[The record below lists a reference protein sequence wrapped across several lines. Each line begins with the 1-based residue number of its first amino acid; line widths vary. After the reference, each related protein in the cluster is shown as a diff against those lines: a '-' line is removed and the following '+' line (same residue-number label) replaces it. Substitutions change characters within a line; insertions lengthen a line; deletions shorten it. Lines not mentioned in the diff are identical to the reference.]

1 MATHAPALRTSIA
14 IMDFD
19 DTPEEAR
26 FRQEARTFLEAHAP
40 AGGLRYDQLVEMAER
55 VRKQRDWQQVLHR
68 NGWAVPTWPVAW
80 GGRGLSP
87 AQSAIWQQ
95 ECARVDVGEG
105 VLNGGLSMLG
115 PTLIAHGS
123 EEQRKRFLPKTARGE
138 ILWAQLFSEPGS
150 GSDLASLATRAAR
163 DGDDWVVNGQKVWS
177 SFANYAD
184 MGFLLARTDPRAPKH
199 QGMVYLLVDLAQP
212 GVEVRPL
219 VEMTGGN
226 HFNEVFLSDVRVPDA
241 NRVGPEHGGWAVAR
255 TTLMLERTSI
265 GSFSALRHVE
275 KLLGLVRQRG
285 SVVPAV
291 LADRIARLYSHA
303 KGLDLLNK
311 RMLTAVSHG
320 GVPGAEGSVM
330 KNAMADLM
338 LDAADLG
345 MTLLGDEA
353 IARGHLYE
361 HDFLFAPSMHIGGG
375 TQEIMK
381 SLVAEQVLGLP
392 REPDAWKG
400 RPFDEV
406 PRS

>member
-1 MATHAPALRTSIA
+1 
-14 IMDFD
+14 MDFD
-19 DTPEEAR
+19 DTPDEAA
-26 FRQEARTFLEAHAP
+26 FRSAAKAFLDAHAP
-40 AGGLRYDQLVEMAER
+40 PGGLRYDQLVEMSER
-55 VRKQRDWQQVLHR
+55 VRAQRAWQRVLHEH
-68 NGWAVPTWPVAW
+68 GWAVPNWPQAW
-80 GGRGLSP
+80 GGRELTP
-87 AQSAIWQQ
+87 AQSVIWQQ
-95 ECARVDVGEG
+95 ECARVGVGEG

-123 EEQRKRFLPKTARGE
+123 EDQRQRFLAPTARGE
-138 ILWAQLFSEPGS
+138 IMWAQLFSEPGS
-150 GSDLASLATRAAR
+150 GSDLASLATRAVR
-163 DGDDWVVNGQKVWS
+163 DGDEWVVNGQKVWS

-184 MGFLLARTDPRAPKH
+184 MGFLLARSDARAPKH
-199 QGMVYLLVDLAQP
+199 QGMVYLLVDLRDP

-226 HFNEVFLSDVRVPDA
+226 HFNEVFFSDVRVPDA
-241 NRVGPEHGGWAVAR
+241 NRVGPESGGWTVAR
-255 TTLMLERTSI
+255 TTLMYERSSI

-275 KLLGLVRQRG
+275 KLLDLVRERG
-285 SVVPAV
+285 DAVPGV
-291 LADRIARLYSHA
+291 LADRIARVYTHA

-311 RMLTAVSHG
+311 RMLTTVSHG

-338 LDAADLG
+338 IEAADLG
-345 MTLLGDEA
+345 MTLLGDESLVT
-353 IARGHLYE
+353 GHLYE

-381 SLVAEQVLGLP
+381 NLVAEQVLGLP
-392 REPDAWKG
+392 REPDAWRG

>member
-1 MATHAPALRTSIA
+1 
-14 IMDFD
+14 MDFD
-19 DTPEEAR
+19 DTPEEAA
-26 FRQEARTFLEAHAP
+26 FRREARAFLDAHAP
-40 AGGLRYDQLVEMAER
+40 AGGLRYDRLIEMAER
-55 VRKQRDWQQVLHR
+55 VRAQRAWQRVLHQH
-68 NGWAVPTWPVAW
+68 GWAVPNWPAEW
-80 GGRGLSP
+80 GGRGLTP
-87 AQSAIWQQ
+87 AQTVIWQQ

-123 EEQRKRFLPKTARGE
+123 EEQKQRFLEPTARGE

-150 GSDLASLATRAAR
+150 GSDLASLATRAVR
-163 DGDDWVVNGQKVWS
+163 DGEDWVVNGQKVWS

-184 MGFLLARTDPRAPKH
+184 MGFLLARCDLRAPKH
-199 QGMVYLLVDLAQP
+199 QGMVYLLVDLAHP

-226 HFNEVFLSDVRVPDA
+226 HFNEVFLTDVRVPDT
-241 NRVGPEHGGWAVAR
+241 NRVGPESGGWTIAR
-255 TTLMLERTSI
+255 TTLLYERSSI
-265 GSFSALRHVE
+265 GSFSALRHVD
-275 KLLGLVRQRG
+275 KLLELVRQRG
-285 SVVPAV
+285 TPVPGV
-291 LADRIARLYSHA
+291 LVDRIARLYTHA

-311 RMLTAVSHG
+311 RMLTTVSHG
-320 GVPGAEGSVM
+320 GIPGAEGSVM

-338 LDAADLG
+338 LEAADLG
-345 MTLLGDEA
+345 MTLLGEEA
-353 IARGHLYE
+353 IGRGHRYE

-381 SLVAEQVLGLP
+381 TLVAEQVLGLP
-392 REPDAWKG
+392 REPDAFKG

>member
-1 MATHAPALRTSIA
+1 
-14 IMDFD
+14 MDFD
-19 DTPEEAR
+19 DTPDEAA
-26 FRQEARTFLEAHAP
+26 FRAEVRAVLDARAP
-40 AGGLRYDQLVEMAER
+40 AGGLRYDQLVDMAER
-55 VRKQRDWQQVLHR
+55 VRAQRAWQRVLYE
-68 NGWAVPTWPVAW
+68 NGWAVPNWPTAW
-80 GGRGLSP
+80 GGRGLTP
-87 AQSAIWQQ
+87 AQSVIWSQ
-95 ECARVDVGEG
+95 ECARVGVGEG

-123 EEQRKRFLPKTARGE
+123 EDQRERFLAPTARGE
-138 ILWAQLFSEPGS
+138 IMWAQLFSEPGS
-150 GSDLASLATRAAR
+150 GSDLASLATRAVR
-163 DGDDWVVNGQKVWS
+163 DGDGWRVNGQKVWS

-184 MGFLLARTDPRAPKH
+184 MGFLLARSDPRAPKH
-199 QGMVYLLVDLAQP
+199 AGMVYLLVDLRDP

-219 VEMTGGN
+219 IEMTGGN
-226 HFNEVFLSDVRVPDA
+226 HFNEVFFSDVRVPDA
-241 NRVGPEHGGWAVAR
+241 NRVGPADGGWTVAR
-255 TTLMLERTSI
+255 TTLMFERSSI

-275 KLLGLVRQRG
+275 KLLDLVRQRG
-285 SVVPAV
+285 DAIPGVV
-291 LADRIARLYSHA
+291 ADRIARVYTHA

-311 RMLTAVSHG
+311 RMLTTVSHG

-338 LDAADLG
+338 IEAADLG

-353 IARGHLYE
+353 IAQGHRYE

-381 SLVAEQVLGLP
+381 NLVAEQVLGLP
-392 REPDAWKG
+392 REPDAWRG

>member
-1 MATHAPALRTSIA
+1 
-14 IMDFD
+14 
-19 DTPEEAR
+19 
-26 FRQEARTFLEAHAP
+26 
-40 AGGLRYDQLVEMAER
+40 
-55 VRKQRDWQQVLHR
+55 
-68 NGWAVPTWPVAW
+68 
-80 GGRGLSP
+80 
-87 AQSAIWQQ
+87 
-95 ECARVDVGEG
+95 
-105 VLNGGLSMLG
+105 
-115 PTLIAHGS
+115 
-123 EEQRKRFLPKTARGE
+123 
-138 ILWAQLFSEPGS
+138 
-150 GSDLASLATRAAR
+150 
-163 DGDDWVVNGQKVWS
+163 
-177 SFANYAD
+177 
-184 MGFLLARTDPRAPKH
+184 
-199 QGMVYLLVDLAQP
+199 
-212 GVEVRPL
+212 
-219 VEMTGGN
+219 MTGGN

-265 GSFSALRHVE
+265 GSFSALRHVD
-275 KLLGLVRQRG
+275 KLLALVRQRG
-285 SVVPAV
+285 SAVPAV

-311 RMLTAVSHG
+311 RMLTTVSHG

-338 LDAADLG
+338 LEAADLG

>member
-1 MATHAPALRTSIA
+1 
-14 IMDFD
+14 MDFD
-19 DTPEEAR
+19 DTPEEAA
-26 FRQEARTFLEAHAP
+26 FREEATSFLAAHAP
-40 AGGLRYDQLVEMAER
+40 PGGLRYDQLVDMAER
-55 VRKQRDWQQVLHR
+55 VRAQRAWQRVLHQH
-68 NGWAVPTWPVAW
+68 GWAVPNWPREW
-80 GGRGLSP
+80 GGRGLTP
-87 AQSAIWQQ
+87 AQNVIWQQ
-95 ECARVDVGEG
+95 ECARVGVGEG

-123 EEQRKRFLPKTARGE
+123 EEQKQRFLAPTARGE

-150 GSDLASLATRAAR
+150 GSDLASLATRAVR
-163 DGDDWVVNGQKVWS
+163 DGDAWVVNGQKVWS

-184 MGFLLARTDPRAPKH
+184 MGFLLARSDARAPKH
-199 QGMVYLLVDLAQP
+199 QGMVYLLIDLAQP

-219 VEMTGGN
+219 IEMTGGN
-226 HFNEVFLSDVRVPDA
+226 HFNEVFFSDALVPDA
-241 NRVGPEHGGWAVAR
+241 HRVGPEHGGWTIAR
-255 TTLMLERTSI
+255 TTLMLERSSI
-265 GSFSALRHVE
+265 GSFSALRQVD
-275 KLLGLVRQRG
+275 KLLDLVRRRG
-285 SVVPAV
+285 TAVPGV
-291 LADRIARLYSHA
+291 LADRIARLYTHA

-338 LDAADLG
+338 LEAADLG
-345 MTLLGDEA
+345 MTLLGEDA
-353 IARGHLYE
+353 LASGHLYE

-381 SLVAEQVLGLP
+381 TLVAEQVLGLP
-392 REPDAWKG
+392 REPDAFRG